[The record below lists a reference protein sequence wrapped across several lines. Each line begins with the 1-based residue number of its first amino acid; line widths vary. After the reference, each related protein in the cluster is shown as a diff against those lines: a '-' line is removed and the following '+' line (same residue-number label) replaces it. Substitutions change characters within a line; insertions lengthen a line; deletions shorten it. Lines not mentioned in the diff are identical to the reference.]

1 MDRRL
6 TFEFIKIPAMS
17 LLTRKKFIISSIAV
31 TGSMVLVPRLIT
43 AQQLHDPVRPQKGPP
58 LDKTLVKE
66 FVTVAHH
73 DLAKVKTMLQET
85 PDLLHAAYDWKS
97 WDWED
102 AIGAAGHMGLRDMA
116 MYLLE
121 QGARPTICVAAMLGN
136 LDVVKTFITA
146 FPHMKNSLGPHK
158 ITLLS
163 HAVKGGEQAKP
174 VVEYLHSM
182 GITQ

>member
-1 MDRRL
+1 MG
-6 TFEFIKIPAMS
+6 
-17 LLTRKKFIISSIAV
+17 LLTRKKFIISSMAA
-31 TGSMVLVPRLIT
+31 TGGMVLVPQLIT
-43 AQQLHDPVRPQKGPP
+43 AQQLQNPVKPQKGPP
-58 LDKTLVKE
+58 LDKALVKE

-73 DLAKVKTMLQET
+73 DFAKVKKMLQET
-85 PDLLHAAYDWKS
+85 PDLLNASYDWQP

-158 ITLLS
+158 ISLLD

-182 GITQ
+182 GILQ